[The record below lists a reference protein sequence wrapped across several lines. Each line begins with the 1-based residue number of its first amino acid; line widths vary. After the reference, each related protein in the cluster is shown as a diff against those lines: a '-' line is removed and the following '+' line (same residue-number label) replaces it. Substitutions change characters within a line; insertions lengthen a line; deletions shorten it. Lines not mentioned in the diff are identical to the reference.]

1 MSDDESANERRLRLR
16 DEQRAREAKWLEEH
30 GWYSHYV
37 PLGHGYVNAHTH
49 GIAERFPGQLDF
61 QIVVGVSSKL
71 VSGLFWDLF
80 RRLEAGERF
89 SAGERVSE
97 LLRDADVL
105 LQGAREG
112 EREVLRLLL
121 PAKNG
126 ALPGETDYPEDYA
139 PLQASLDTENLPPW
153 LED

>member
-1 MSDDESANERRLRLR
+1 MSEEESANERRIRLR

-61 QIVVGVSSKL
+61 QIVVGVSTKL
-71 VSGLFWDLF
+71 VSGLFWDLL

-89 SAGERVSE
+89 QAGDRVGE
-97 LLRDADVL
+97 LLKDADVL
-105 LQGAREG
+105 LQLARETD
-112 EREVLRLLL
+112 RDVLRLLL
-121 PAKNG
+121 PAANG
-126 ALPGETDYPEDYA
+126 ALPGEADYPDDYA
-139 PLQASLDTENLPPW
+139 PLQASLDTDNPPPW
-153 LED
+153 LEE